1 MQIQPISYKLSP
13 SGEISLGGVSVPE
26 LARKYGSPLY
36 VLCEETIRANARNY
50 TEALKK
56 YYPNHLVLF
65 ASKALNNRAVCRI
78 VEDEGL
84 GIDVVSGG
92 ELFTALSVKFP
103 KSKIF
108 FHGNNKSREELEYA
122 IDNSVNIIID
132 NFYELSLL
140 ETILEHRLKYD
151 GSAVQRQKIKLM
163 LRITPGIECHT
174 HEYIKTGM
182 IDSKFG
188 FVLEQVEE
196 AIATILRLQTKFSG
210 IHILGLH
217 AHIGSQ
223 IFETDPQRDV
233 ATVLLEKY
241 AALKSKFNLELEDL
255 NVGGGLGIS
264 YTESDDPPDAEE
276 LIAKV
281 AEAVRSNCERLGLR
295 LPRLLMEP
303 GRSIVGPAGA
313 TIYTVGNI
321 KTINEPQ
328 TGSLIRKYVAVDG
341 GMADNT
347 RPIMYGAKYHAEVNS
362 KSGTRETVTIAGKY
376 CESGDIL
383 IKDVELPVMQAG
395 DHLVVFATGAYNYSM
410 SSNYNRVVKPAMVLV
425 HEGEA
430 DIIIAR
436 ESFDDIVR
444 NDKLPKRLSNTRH
457 PERSEGSLHGS
468 NGVLHYVQ
476 DDGILEQ
483 N

>member
-1 MQIQPISYKLSP
+1 MQQIQPLSYKLNP
-13 SGEISLGGVSVPE
+13 NGEISLSGINVKDLVK
-26 LARKYGSPLY
+26 KYASPLY
-36 VLCEETIRANARNY
+36 VLCEETVRANAREY
-50 TEALKK
+50 TEALKR

-65 ASKALNNRAVCRI
+65 ASKALNVRAVCKI

-103 KSKIF
+103 KNKIF

-140 ETILEHRLKYD
+140 ETIFEHRLKYD
-151 GSAVQRQKIKLM
+151 GSEIQRKKIKVM
-163 LRITPGIECHT
+163 LRVTPGIECHT

-188 FVLEQVEE
+188 FVLEEVEK
-196 AIATILRLQTKFSG
+196 AIEQLLQLQTKFSG
-210 IHILGLH
+210 LHILGLH

-223 IFETDPQRDV
+223 IFETDPQRDA

-241 AALKSKFNLELEDL
+241 AAIKAKFNLELEDL
-255 NVGGGLGIS
+255 NVGGGLGIR
-264 YTESDDPPDAEE
+264 YTTNDDPPNVET
-276 LIAKV
+276 LVAKV
-281 AEAVRSNCERLGLR
+281 ADSIRTNCERLGLK

-303 GRSIVGPAGA
+303 GRSLVGPAGV

-321 KTINEPQ
+321 KSISDPK
-328 TGSLIRKYVAVDG
+328 TGSLIRKYVAIDG

-347 RPIMYGAKYHAEVNS
+347 RPIMYGAKYHAEVNG
-362 KSGTRETVTIAGKY
+362 KTTALELVTIAGKY
-376 CESGDIL
+376 CESGDLL
-383 IKDVELPVMQAG
+383 IKDVKLPAMQAG
-395 DHLVVFATGAYNYSM
+395 DLLLVFATGAYNYSM

-425 HEGEA
+425 NEGEA
-430 DIIIAR
+430 EVIIQR
-436 ESFDDIVR
+436 ENFDDIVR
-444 NDKLPKRLSNTRH
+444 NDKVPKRLSAKTL
-457 PERSEGSLHGS
+457 ELH
-468 NGVLHYVQ
+468 
-476 DDGILEQ
+476 
-483 N
+483 

>member
-1 MQIQPISYKLSP
+1 VNQIQPLSYKLSP
-13 SGEISLGGVSVPE
+13 TNEISFAGIKATDLVKKF
-26 LARKYGSPLY
+26 ASPLY
-36 VLCEETIRANARNY
+36 VLCEETLRANARSY
-50 TEALKK
+50 TEALKR

-65 ASKALNNRAVCRI
+65 ASKSLNTRAVCRI
-78 VEDEGL
+78 IEDEGL

-92 ELFTALSVKFP
+92 ELYTALSVKFA
-103 KSKIF
+103 KNKIF
-108 FHGNNKSREELEYA
+108 FHGNNKSRDELEYA
-122 IDNSVNIIID
+122 IDSSVNIIID
-132 NFYELSLL
+132 NHHEIDLL
-140 ETILEHRLKYD
+140 EKILRHRLQYD
-151 GSAVQRQKIKLM
+151 GAAAARKSIKLM

-188 FVLEQVEE
+188 FVLEQVEDVIE
-196 AIATILRLQTKFSG
+196 RLLKLQTEFSG

-223 IFETDPQRDV
+223 IFETDPQCD
-233 ATVLLEKY
+233 AAKVLLEKY
-241 AALKSKFNLELEDL
+241 ASIKSKFNLELEDL

-264 YTESDDPPDAEE
+264 YTESDDPPSAEE
-276 LIAKV
+276 LVAKV
-281 AEAVRSNCERLGLR
+281 ADSVTSNCERLDLK

-321 KTINEPQ
+321 KTINNPES
-328 TGSLIRKYVAVDG
+328 GKLIRKYVAIDG

-347 RPIMYGAKYHAEVNS
+347 RPIMYGARYHAEVNGKAS
-362 KSGTRETVTIAGKY
+362 PRELVSVAGKY

-383 IKDVELPVMQAG
+383 IKDVELPVTTAG
-395 DHLVVFATGAYNYSM
+395 DLLIVFATGAYNYSM

-425 HEGEA
+425 NDGEA
-430 DIIIAR
+430 DIIIER
-436 ESFDDIVR
+436 ENFDDIVR
-444 NDKLPKRLSNTRH
+444 NDKVPKRLS
-457 PERSEGSLHGS
+457 RSKHL
-468 NGVLHYVQ
+468 
-476 DDGILEQ
+476 LEQ